1 MVRLLRAVLAVF
13 VLLSVLT
20 GILYP
25 LAVTGIAQA
34 VFPSQANGSIIVK
47 GHKPVGSALIGQEF
61 SSPAYFWGRVSAT
74 SPVPYTSFN
83 AATLTGSTGSN
94 LAPTNPALIDSARA
108 RIDALHAA
116 DVAAGYARPAGQLI
130 PVDLVTSSASGLD
143 PHISLAAA
151 EYQTPRVAKAR
162 DLGEDA
168 VRDAIRRH
176 TTGRV
181 FGVLGEPVVNV
192 LELNLDLDS
201 AR

>member
-1 MVRLLRAVLAVF
+1 MVRHLRAALAVF
-13 VLLSVLT
+13 VLLSVMT

-34 VFPSQANGSIIVK
+34 VFPSRANGSIIVK
-47 GHKPVGSALIGQEF
+47 GHKPVGSGLIGQEF

-116 DVAAGYARPAGQLI
+116 DVAAGYARPAGERI

-143 PHISLAAA
+143 PHISPAAA
-151 EYQTPRVAKAR
+151 EYQAPRVAQAR
-162 DLGEDA
+162 HLGEDA
-168 VRDAIRRH
+168 VREAIRRH